1 MENQTKNCSR
11 CHTVKELSLFG
22 KSAKGKNGFAP
33 HCKDCEKIRKAKYE
47 SQSPEKMKSYLK
59 SYYEKTIDYQKENRR
74 KYYIEN
80 KEKFIER
87 AKDRY
92 SKTLSEKKNYDKEY
106 RAKHKERIAEYKKQY
121 ANENAEQIAERMRI
135 YRQENAEKLL
145 SKKSEYAKNNRTKI
159 NARASIYVKK
169 RCAVDPLFKLKKNT
183 RKMVSRYMLGEKS
196 KRTQE
201 IIGCSYEELKIH
213 IENQFTEGMSW
224 DNYGINGWHIDHI
237 KPLAMAANQDEVIAS
252 NHYTNLQPL
261 WCLDNLSKGATFEG
275 VNYKTKQ

>member
-1 MENQTKNCSR
+1 MEYQTRKCSR

-59 SYYEKTIDYQKENRR
+59 SYYEKTIDCQKENRK

-92 SKTLSEKKNYDKEY
+92 AKIITEKKIYDKEY
-106 RAKHKERIAEYKKQY
+106 RIKNKGKIAQYKKGY
-121 ANENAEQIAERMRI
+121 NVKYVER
-135 YRQENAEKLL
+135 
-145 SKKSEYAKNNRTKI
+145 
-159 NARASIYVKK
+159 RAT
-169 RCAVDPLFKLKKNT
+169 DPLYAMKC
-183 RKMVSRYMLGEKS
+183 RIR
-196 KRTQE
+196 KRTSQAFYYMFKKKAHH
-201 IIGCSYEELKIH
+201 SHELLGADWETIKIH
-213 IENQFTEGMSW
+213 IENQFTDGMNW
-224 DNYGINGWHIDHI
+224 NNNKIDGWHIDHI
-237 KPLAMAANQDEVIAS
+237 QPLASAKSEEELVALC
-252 NHYTNLQPL
+252 HYTNLQPL
-261 WCLDNLSKGATFEG
+261 WCLDNLSKGAIFDG